1 MSPDSLLL
9 WLVLTLSLQES
20 LQLHMVD
27 TQEKAEPQC
36 LERLEAHLPETSDSP
51 EEG

>member
-1 MSPDSLLL
+1 MSSDSLLL
-9 WLVLTLSLQES
+9 LRLMQTLSLQEA

-36 LERLEAHLPETSDSP
+36 QDRLEAEETSNST